1 MRPDEDYQLD
11 DLVRDQRRQMWL
23 AAGIVVVAVIYTM
36 LGGKLPDQAAASP
49 TPTGGVAPILSAP
62 R

>member
-1 MRPDEDYQLD
+1 MRRDEDYQLD

-23 AAGIVVVAVIYTM
+23 AAGIVVAAVIYTA

-49 TPTGGVAPILSAP
+49 TPGVAPIQSAP